1 MRTEADRWVGTLLHG
16 WVEVLTLF
24 LLLVMMLALVGWAWN
39 RGFRPADR
47 GPLVSWSLLVAAFGL
62 VLVLRHFDHGLVPAF
77 IIAGGLV
84 MGGLFGRGIEPRGL
98 IVPVLLVASLLGL
111 GLVLSAL
118 VLCAVLVLVLLF
130 SARSR

>member
-1 MRTEADRWVGTLLHG
+1 
-16 WVEVLTLF
+16 VEVLTLF
-24 LLLVMMLALVGWAWN
+24 LLLVVMLALVGWAWN

-84 MGGLFGRGIEPRGL
+84 MGGLLGRAIEPRGL
-98 IVPVLLVASLLGL
+98 IVPVLLVATLLGL
-111 GLVLSAL
+111 GLVLC
-118 VLCAVLVLVLLF
+118 VVLVLVLLI